1 MNIELASQ
9 AAGGAP
15 WLSIITWLPLLGG
28 LILMGVPKEHDKI
41 HKGLALAWTTLVFL
55 ISLAI
60 FPGYDF
66 AEGGF
71 QLVEN
76 KPWIEALGIRY
87 ALGIDGISLWLVILT
102 TFLTPLIIL
111 GSWTS
116 VEKRPKEFMI
126 CFLVL
131 ETAMLG
137 ALLATDLFFFYLF
150 WEMML
155 IPMYLLIGVW
165 GGKDRIAATIKF
177 FIYTAVGSL
186 LMLVAIFYLYSRLP
200 AEASPSFMLED
211 FYGLKLTLK
220 EQLYMFGAFGLAFAI
235 KVPLFPFHTW
245 LPRAHVQAPTAGS
258 VILAGVLLKMGTYGF
273 VRFAMPLFPDAVK
286 IFAPYLAGLA
296 VIGIVYGAFL
306 ALAQSDVKRLVAYS
320 SVSHLGF
327 VMLGLVAASQQAVEG
342 AVMQMLNHGISTGAL
357 FLLVGMIYER
367 RHTREIS
374 EFGGLSKAMP
384 VFAIFLMIVTL
395 SSVALPGTNG
405 FVGEFLIFMGTF
417 TEDGLYDLRWY
428 VAVGALGVIFGAL
441 YMLWMFQRVMFGP
454 LDNPKNKVLKDLNLR
469 EIVVMVPL
477 IALIFIMGVKPNIFL
492 KPMAPSVERFLTL
505 STATNLPADDDAGRA
520 RIDKLMAQRAERVK
534 ARLEAERNA
543 PKPHTTPRG
552 EGNTH
557 GATMNDMEATR
568 TAGVSR

>member
-1 MNIELASQ
+1 MNLIDAQQQ
-9 AAGGAP
+9 AAGVP
-15 WLSIITWLPLLGG
+15 WLSIITWLPMLGAF
-28 LILMGVPKEHDKI
+28 ILMGVPKEHDKI
-41 HKGLALAWTTLVFL
+41 HKGLALAWSGLVFL

-60 FPGYDF
+60 VPAFNGDL
-66 AEGGF
+66 AGF
-71 QLVEN
+71 QLVES
-76 KPWIEALGIRY
+76 KAWIEALGIRY
-87 ALGIDGISLWLVILT
+87 ALGIDGISYWLVILT

-111 GSWTS
+111 GTWGS
-116 VEKRPKEFMI
+116 VEKKVREFMI

-137 ALLATDLFFFYLF
+137 ALLAMDLFFFYVF

-165 GGKDRIAATIKF
+165 GGKDRINATIKF

-186 LMLVAIFYLYSRLP
+186 LMLVAIFYLYAQLP
-200 AEASPSFMLED
+200 AERAPSFMLTD

-220 EQLYMFGAFGLAFAI
+220 EQLYLFGAFGLAFAI

-286 IFAPYLAGLA
+286 IFTPYIAGLA
-296 VIGIVYGAFL
+296 VIGILYGAFL
-306 ALAQSDVKRLVAYS
+306 AYAQSDVKRLVAYS

-327 VMLGLVAASQQAVEG
+327 VMLGLMAASQQAVEG

-357 FLLVGMIYER
+357 FLLVGMIYDR

-374 EFGGLSKAMP
+374 EFGGISKAMP
-384 VFAIFLMIVTL
+384 IFAIFLMIVTL

-405 FVGEFLIFMGTF
+405 FIGEFLIFAGTF
-417 TEDGLYDLRWY
+417 SADGLHDLRWY
-428 VAVGALGVIFGAL
+428 VGVGALGVIFGAL
-441 YMLWMFQRVMFGP
+441 YMLYMFQQVMFGP

-469 EIVVMVPL
+469 EVVVMVPL
-477 IALIFIMGVKPNIFL
+477 IALIFIMGIAPNYFL
-492 KPMAPSVERFLTL
+492 KPMHASVDRFLTL
-505 STATNLPADDDAGRA
+505 SQATTLPADDAAGRA
-520 RIDKLMAQRAERVK
+520 RIQKQLDKRNERMEQRKAEEGK
-534 ARLEAERNA
+534 A
-543 PKPHTTPRG
+543 T
-552 EGNTH
+552 
-557 GATMNDMEATR
+557 DTR